1 MRRSNKTKTAT
12 IEWHTGRPA
21 HSGTYLCVAGS
32 VDNMGRLQPYGV
44 QSVYILHYSQKHHAW
59 GMHDWDDPQRQTV
72 RWDDVRAWAPLTTS
86 LRALRGWHI
95 EPPHRPLIERHDKDY
110 IDTKGE
116 RNND

>member
-1 MRRSNKTKTAT
+1 MRRNKTKTVT

-21 HSGTYLCVAGS
+21 HSGTYLCIAGS
-32 VDNMGRLQPYGV
+32 VDNMGRLQPYGI

-86 LRALRGWHI
+86 LQALRGWHI

-110 IDTKGE
+110 KYIKGE
-116 RNND
+116 YNND